1 MFERIKKLFMRK
13 WISKVVVDTLREQNS
28 RLKERVAELEQATE
42 KKFCS
47 HCKERKPI
55 TEFNKNC
62 SKRDWLQSQCKE
74 CHKAMMSRTPK
85 KELQECKFTP
95 FEKEYYG
102 GRVVVSE
109 RYFTYEVN
117 GIVYVL
123 IDSFRFNY
131 LCEKFWKEMV
141 KLKIEQ
147 MIKYNNKNHLW
158 KSNYD
163 YYYRLKARCQ
173 KEQIL
178 QDEKQQLNLFQN
190 QDLEW
195 THNVQS

>member
-1 MFERIKKLFMRK
+1 MFERIKRLFMRK
-13 WISKVVVDTLREQNS
+13 WINKVVVDTLREQNN

-42 KKFCS
+42 KKICS

-123 IDSFRFNY
+123 IDSFRFHY
-131 LCEKFWKEMV
+131 LSEKFGEELV
-141 KLKIEQ
+141 KQKIEQ

>member
-1 MFERIKKLFMRK
+1 MFERIKHFFMRLNINK
-13 WISKVVVDTLREQNS
+13 TVVDSLKEQNQE
-28 RLKERVAELEQATE
+28 LKEKVAKLEEASE

-55 TEFNKNC
+55 TEFNKNHTR
-62 SKRDWLQSQCKE
+62 KDGLQIQCKE
-74 CHKAMMSRTPK
+74 CHKAMASRLPK

-117 GIVYVL
+117 GAIYVI
-123 IDSFRFNY
+123 IDSFRFHY
-131 LCEKFWKEMV
+131 LCEKFWKDLV

-158 KSNYD
+158 KSNYE
-163 YYYRLKARCQ
+163 YYYKLKAWCQ

-178 QDEKQQLNLFQN
+178 QDEKQNLNLFQN
-190 QDLEW
+190 IQTEW
-195 THNVQS
+195 TTNVQS

>member
-1 MFERIKKLFMRK
+1 MFERIKHFFMRRK
-13 WISKVVVDTLREQNS
+13 INQTVVDTLKEQNQELKNEVFE
-28 RLKERVAELEQATE
+28 LKEAME
-42 KKFCS
+42 KKFCA

-55 TEFNKNC
+55 TAFNKNC

-74 CHKAMMSRTPK
+74 CHKAMVSRIPK

-109 RYFTYEVN
+109 RYFTYEIH
-117 GIVYVL
+117 GIIYVI
-123 IDSFRFNY
+123 IDSFKFNY
-131 LCEKFWKEMV
+131 LCDKFWKDLV

-147 MIKYNNKNHLW
+147 MIKYNNKNNLR
-158 KSNYD
+158 KPNYE
-163 YYYRLKARCQ
+163 YYYKLKARCQ
-173 KEQIL
+173 KEKIL

-190 QDLEW
+190 QEIEW
-195 THNVQS
+195 TNNIQS

>member
-1 MFERIKKLFMRK
+1 MRK
-13 WISKVVVDTLREQNS
+13 WINKVVVDTLREQNN

-42 KKFCS
+42 KKICS

-123 IDSFRFNY
+123 IDSFRFHY
-131 LCEKFWKEMV
+131 LSEKFGEELV
-141 KLKIEQ
+141 KQKIEQ